1 MVPIRIDFFTIL
13 IFLGA
18 IQGLFL
24 SAFFL
29 FSRKE
34 GGIANH
40 LLGLLLFS
48 TAAFC
53 VDIFLGYSG
62 YMTRVLHLVDFT
74 EPLNFVLGPLIYLYA
89 VVTLRDQRKLTRQQY
104 LHFLPFLFY
113 LVYAFLFFLQTA
125 DYKYNAYID
134 AYYPDMPRIDAPARW
149 HQDPLGL
156 KKHVSLLQLVH
167 TSLYFVM
174 AVRIG
179 LAWIKNNGPDAFRKN
194 EPALWVRNLLIWFG
208 TGTAATFLIKLVFE
222 RDLGEFL
229 IASVLMVMI
238 YAFSFYVIRRSL
250 FFKKARGVK
259 PEKYSKSA
267 LPADR
272 VERALVR
279 VKSVM
284 EEDRLY
290 LSPACSLPMLAEQAG
305 MSTHQVSQ
313 LLNAH
318 LGQNFYEFVAAYRI
332 EAAQGILRDA
342 TQLHKS
348 IEQIAEEVGYYSK
361 SSFNTAFKKITGQTP
376 SQFRKSSF

>member
-1 MVPIRIDFFTIL
+1 MVPVRIDFFTVL

-24 SAFFL
+24 SGFFL

-74 EPLNFVLGPLIYLYA
+74 EPLNFVLGPLVYLYA
-89 VVTLRDQRKLTRQQY
+89 VVVLRDQDILTRRQY
-104 LHFLPFLFY
+104 LHFLPFLIYF
-113 LVYAFLFFLQTA
+113 LYAFLFFLQTA
-125 DYKYNAYID
+125 DYKFNAYID
-134 AYYPDMPRIDAPARW
+134 AYYPEMPHIDAPARW

-156 KKHVSLLQLVH
+156 KKHVSELQLVH
-167 TSLYFVM
+167 TTIYFVM
-174 AVRIG
+174 AVQHCRVWVKAHG
-179 LAWIKNNGPDAFRKN
+179 SGAFKKN
-194 EPALWVRNLLIWFG
+194 EPVLRVRNLLIWFG
-208 TGTAATFLIKLVFE
+208 AGTVAIFAIKLFFE

-250 FFKKARGVK
+250 VFGGQKAVK
-259 PEKYSKSA
+259 QEKYRKSA

-272 VERALVR
+272 VARALGR
-279 VKSVM
+279 VKAVM
-284 EEDRLY
+284 ETEHLY
-290 LSPACSLPMLAEQAG
+290 LSPDCSLPLLAEKAG
-305 MSTHQVSQ
+305 LSTHQVSQ

-332 EAAQGILRDA
+332 EAAQGILRDPA
-342 TQLHKS
+342 QGHKA

-376 SQFRKSSF
+376 SQFRKGGS